1 MEIKCNAVYS
11 VTSSTISTFPGAAL
25 VATVLSMVLIM
36 VPIEG
41 SAAMCGD
48 PTKGTSYFSG
58 YEAAQADFHSGH
70 GEKQTAINSTNQDY
84 IQGYKDG
91 LNDAQYNINVLEHS
105 VC

>member
-1 MEIKCNAVYS
+1 MEIKFNAVYS
-11 VTSSTISTFPGAAL
+11 AASSTISTFPGAAL

-48 PTKGTSYFSG
+48 PTKGTSYYSG

-70 GEKQTAINSTNQDY
+70 GEKQTAINSTNPDY
-84 IQGYKDG
+84 IQGYRDG
-91 LNDAQYNINVLEHS
+91 VNDAQYNINVLEHS

>member
-1 MEIKCNAVYS
+1 METKSNLGSRVPSNA
-11 VTSSTISTFPGAAL
+11 IFTFPGAVL
-25 VATVLSMVLIM
+25 IATVLSLLLLL

-41 SAAMCGD
+41 SAALCGD

-58 YEAAQADFHSGH
+58 YQAAQDAFHSSH
-70 GEKQTAINSTNQDY
+70 GEKQTSKNSTNQDY

>member
-1 MEIKCNAVYS
+1 MEIKSNAVYS
-11 VTSSTISTFPGAAL
+11 VASSTVSTFSGAAF
-25 VATVLSMVLIM
+25 VATVISMVLIM

>member
-1 MEIKCNAVYS
+1 METKLTAIYS
-11 VTSSTISTFPGAAL
+11 NTSSTTFTFPGAAM
-25 VATVLSMVLIM
+25 VAMVVLLLLTM

-41 SAAMCGD
+41 SAALCED
-48 PTKGTSYFSG
+48 PAKGTSYFSG
-58 YEAAQADFHSGH
+58 YQTAQEDFHSSH
-70 GEKQTAINSTNQDY
+70 GEKQAAKNSTNQDY